1 MGKKVYAIKEGLD
14 PISRQN
20 IENKIVNSWGECLKY
35 VNGVKGAKYKSFE
48 NMDDALEYLK
58 DDNKLL
64 KKGQDDYPLDCLH
77 IYVDGSYNSS
87 TERFSYGMVVVENDV
102 ILYIEKGC
110 AEDSLQ
116 KQLRQIAGELEA
128 AKGAVKYTLEQKKKK
143 VVIFHDYE
151 GIYHHAMGTWERKD
165 NSSKEYY
172 SFMNKNIKD
181 FELEVYFVKVDS
193 HTGDIYNEIAD
204 NLAKL
209 AAGMD
214 LTKVIDK
221 WLQNNELK
229 VINVSI
235 KKEMSKL
242 ISRNNIDKI
251 NIFENSSVNEIS
263 DRDDKLLEYVV
274 KLSGKKDE
282 EILEEL
288 KDINEKAKNNL
299 ILSLIRRFYT

>member
-1 MGKKVYAIKEGLD
+1 MGKKIYAIKEGLD
-14 PISRQN
+14 PISKQK
-20 IENKIVNSWGECLKY
+20 IENRIVNTWGECLKY

-48 NMDDALEYLK
+48 NKDDALEYLK

-64 KKGQDDYPLDCLH
+64 RKGQDHYPLDCLH

-87 TERFSYGMVVVENDV
+87 TERFSYGMVAVEDDV
-102 ILYIEKGC
+102 ILYLEKGC
-110 AEDSLQ
+110 AEDSSQ

-128 AKGAVKYTLEQKKKK
+128 SKSAVKYTVEHDKKK
-143 VVIFHDYE
+143 VVILHDYE

-172 SFMNKNIKD
+172 EFMNNMIKN
-181 FELEVYFVKVDS
+181 FELEIYFVKVDS

-204 NLAKL
+204 NLAKF

-214 LTKVIDK
+214 LTNVIDK

-229 VINVSI
+229 VINTSA
-235 KKEMSKL
+235 KEEMSKL
-242 ISRNNIDKI
+242 ISRNSADRI
-251 NIFENSSVNEIS
+251 NIFENSSVNEMS
-263 DRDDKLLEYVV
+263 YTDNKLLEYVV
-274 KLSGKKDE
+274 QLAGKKDE

-288 KDINEKAKNNL
+288 NRINEKDKNNL
-299 ILSLIRRFYT
+299 ILSLIRRLYT